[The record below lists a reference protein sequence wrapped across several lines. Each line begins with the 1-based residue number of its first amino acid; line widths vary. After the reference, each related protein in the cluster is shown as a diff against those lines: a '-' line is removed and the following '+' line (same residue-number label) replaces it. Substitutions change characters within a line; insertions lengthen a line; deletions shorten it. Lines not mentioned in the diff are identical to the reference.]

1 MYTNES
7 ESVKLTRDCT
17 AVAVPEGV
25 TVTLPKGTSGSLT
38 QALGGSFTIYVRGRM
53 FRIEGQEADALGKK
67 PPRPPELPEGASDED
82 VEKLVWEQM
91 KGCFDPEIPINI
103 VDLGLVYECN
113 IVKNKGNLR
122 EVFIKM
128 TLTTPSCG
136 MGDVLAEDVKYRVEM
151 VPTIAAVHVQLVFD
165 PPWSRDRMSDFAK
178 LKMGMY

>member
-1 MYTNES
+1 
-7 ESVKLTRDCT
+7 
-17 AVAVPEGV
+17 
-25 TVTLPKGTSGSLT
+25 
-38 QALGGSFTIYVRGRM
+38 
-53 FRIEGQEADALGKK
+53 
-67 PPRPPELPEGASDED
+67 
-82 VEKLVWEQM
+82 M

-113 IVKNKGNLR
+113 IVKKKGNLR